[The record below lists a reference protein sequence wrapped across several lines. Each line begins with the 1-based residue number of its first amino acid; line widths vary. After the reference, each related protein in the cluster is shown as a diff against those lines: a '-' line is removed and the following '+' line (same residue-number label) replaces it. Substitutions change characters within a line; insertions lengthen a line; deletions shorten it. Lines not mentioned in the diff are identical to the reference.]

1 MEVATETNCLEMG
14 LVIVIFSLLLSFIS
28 SSSYHHLNAIEL
40 LTTDKFLLRLTKY
53 SINISITLIHLAKRH
68 YRFFIVNKILIVLA
82 QTFINVSGTIMLC
95 LNNFLGKII

>member
-1 MEVATETNCLEMG
+1 MEIATETNCLEIG
-14 LVIVIFSLLLSFIS
+14 LVIMIFSLLLSFIS
-28 SSSYHHLNAIEL
+28 SSSYYHLNAIEL
-40 LTTDKFLLRLTKY
+40 LTTDKFLLRLTKF

-82 QTFINVSGTIMLC
+82 QTFISVSSTIMLY